1 MKIFIAMLVAT
12 ACGGS
17 KPAHVDI
24 AAPLPSPSDAT
35 TATPGLD
42 DIACTP
48 QPMAAIDIADLG
60 AALSRS
66 RDFAQRCCGG
76 DENGDAIVRVTP
88 APSGYQTAITIEPES
103 IATSSSGACV
113 RAVFHRLLVK
123 PYDGPEKTVSVTV
136 RLR

>member
-1 MKIFIAMLVAT
+1 MRVFALLLV

-17 KPAHVDI
+17 KPSHVDLP
-24 AAPLPSPSDAT
+24 APLPSTPDQTGAT
-35 TATPGLD
+35 TPGLD

-48 QPMAAIDIADLG
+48 QPMSAIDVTDLD
-60 AALSRS
+60 AALARS
-66 RDFAQRCCGG
+66 RDFAQRCCSG

-88 APSGYQTAITIEPES
+88 SAGGYQTTITIEPEA

-113 RAVFHRLLVK
+113 HAVFHRLLVK
-123 PYDGPEKTVSVTV
+123 PYDGPEKTSSVTV

>member
-1 MKIFIAMLVAT
+1 MRILFAMLV

-17 KPAHVDI
+17 KPAHVEI
-24 AAPLPSPSDAT
+24 ATPLPSPGDAT
-35 TATPGLD
+35 STTPGLD

-60 AALSRS
+60 AALSQS

-113 RAVFHRLLVK
+113 HAVFHRLLVK
-123 PYDGPEKTVSVTV
+123 PYDGSEKTSTVTV